1 MDEQGS
7 PVRSRPS
14 ALTADGADAEREL
27 SGGDRSARRRIWFS
41 AAADA
46 GAAAAV
52 IAVAAWLYHR
62 AASFWWLGDDL
73 FNLRYVLAY
82 RPSQYCLD
90 PAVWRQLPFRMLTPL
105 LFVSYDVDLALFG
118 PHPRGFHLHQLAAVA
133 LAAVALYGMLRLWLG
148 RGWSLVGALLFLAG
162 APVLA
167 VAPQVMTRQY
177 PECCLFGLL
186 ATTTW
191 VLGLRARRR
200 AVGWAL
206 AVLSALLWFAAAA
219 AKEIAV
225 PLVLLLP
232 LLPEGQ
238 PALRLRRLVPHA
250 VALAVYV
257 LYRWSMLGTIVGG
270 YGWAPETAEWPRLA
284 LLLPVEIGRQL
295 LGASGAAGWLALG
308 LVMGGAVALVRR
320 RGRAALVFAVGLL
333 LALLPVLPVSMQVE
347 PRYALAAWLVLV
359 VAFVFGVRPL
369 APGPWIAVLAL
380 LAVTVANRQLWAR
393 EEARGARMDAEYLA
407 IVGFGA
413 GEVLRAPLVT
423 PASLRELRAFGR
435 QVLGRPI
442 SGGWFYDDVY
452 LCGPDR
458 PLRRLW
464 QYDEG
469 RRRVVEITS
478 RLPALRRASCVTPR
492 EGHALAAAF
501 RLGDGV
507 LRWRLGPYSQGRWRL
522 VFADG
527 VEAYEVPRHGGF
539 QIGDPTELALRVR
552 YDSPLGWTTY
562 SPLLRMDFARCANY
576 AWSRR

>member
-1 MDEQGS
+1 
-7 PVRSRPS
+7 
-14 ALTADGADAEREL
+14 
-27 SGGDRSARRRIWFS
+27 
-41 AAADA
+41 
-46 GAAAAV
+46 
-52 IAVAAWLYHR
+52 
-62 AASFWWLGDDL
+62 
-73 FNLRYVLAY
+73 
-82 RPSQYCLD
+82 
-90 PAVWRQLPFRMLTPL
+90 
-105 LFVSYDVDLALFG
+105 
-118 PHPRGFHLHQLAAVA
+118 
-133 LAAVALYGMLRLWLG
+133 
-148 RGWSLVGALLFLAG
+148 
-162 APVLA
+162 
-167 VAPQVMTRQY
+167 VM
-177 PECCLFGLL
+177 
-186 ATTTW
+186 
-191 VLGLRARRR
+191 
-200 AVGWAL
+200 
-206 AVLSALLWFAAAA
+206 S
-219 AKEIAV
+219 
-225 PLVLLLP
+225 
-232 LLPEGQ
+232 
-238 PALRLRRLVPHA
+238 
-250 VALAVYV
+250 
-257 LYRWSMLGTIVGG
+257 
-270 YGWAPETAEWPRLA
+270 
-284 LLLPVEIGRQL
+284 
-295 LGASGAAGWLALG
+295 
-308 LVMGGAVALVRR
+308 GAVALVRR

-359 VAFVFGVRPL
+359 VAFVFGVRPV
-369 APGPWIAVLAL
+369 AAGPWIAVLAL

-527 VEAYEVPRHGGF
+527 VEAYEVPRYGGF

-562 SPLLRMDFARCANY
+562 SPLLRMDFARRANY